1 MTNFLMAE
9 ELFVPSVRGR
19 CRPDESESQFE
30 LTYCDAL

>member
-9 ELFVPSVRGR
+9 ELVVPSVRGR
-19 CRPDESESQFE
+19 LPSDESESQFE